1 MFNLY
6 CRWAFRMFDG
16 DNAGVIK
23 RSEMTDVVSCIYN
36 MLNIESPAPMEDVVA
51 DIFKEVDDTEED
63 GVITE
68 EAFANAIIC
77 DFQLHEIFDHQ
88 VKNAVYKPARRV
100 PLKPC
105 TVGLEGRSRT

>member
-1 MFNLY
+1 
-6 CRWAFRMFDG
+6 MFDG

-36 MLNIESPAPMEDVVA
+36 MLNIESPASMEDVVA

-88 VKNAVYKPARRV
+88 VKNAVYKPARRE
-100 PLKPC
+100 PLTP
-105 TVGLEGRSRT
+105 